1 MNESKLFKNATLV
14 NEGKTFLSD
23 VLVVGERIEKIA
35 SSISPKA
42 DSKTTEINA
51 EGLMLIP
58 GMIDDQVHFREPGLT
73 HKATIFSESRAAVA
87 GGITSFMDMP
97 NTIPNTLTL
106 DLLEQKY
113 ALAATKSVANYS
125 FFMGIKNTNI
135 EEALKVNNENVCGIT
150 DDGLYFDDAHA
161 LLCDQEQ
168 FMEELFS
175 RTETLVAL
183 HSENHKVIATNLAHY
198 REIYGDNIPM
208 HLHAKI
214 RSEEACV
221 SATKKVLEVAK
232 KHGNRLHFFH
242 ISTAAEAQLF
252 TSESIET
259 KRITAEACVHH
270 LYFSDQDYAA
280 LGAKI
285 KWNPSVK
292 TEGDR
297 LGLLRALNEGK
308 IDIIATDH
316 APHTSAEKDGNYMQS
331 ASGGPLVQHALPALF
346 ELYHKGEISLQEIVQ
361 KTSHNVAQIYKIKE
375 RGFLREGY
383 FADLVLV
390 NLKSPCTVEKEN
402 LLSLC
407 RWSPFENHQ
416 FQSTI
421 THTLVN
427 GNLVFE
433 KGKIFDAKKGK
444 RILFAKE
451 R

>member
-14 NEGKTFLSD
+14 NEGKTFVSD

-42 DSKTTEINA
+42 HSKTTEINA
-51 EGLMLIP
+51 EGLLLIP

-175 RTETLVAL
+175 RTETMVAL
-183 HSENHKVIATNLAHY
+183 HSENHKVIATNLAQY

-208 HLHAKI
+208 HLHPKI

-308 IDIIATDH
+308 MIL
-316 APHTSAEKDGNYMQS
+316 S
-331 ASGGPLVQHALPALF
+331 LP
-346 ELYHKGEISLQEIVQ
+346 IMRRIPVQ
-361 KTSHNVAQIYKIKE
+361 KKMETICKALRVA
-375 RGFLREGY
+375 
-383 FADLVLV
+383 
-390 NLKSPCTVEKEN
+390 P
-402 LLSLC
+402 
-407 RWSPFENHQ
+407 
-416 FQSTI
+416 
-421 THTLVN
+421 
-427 GNLVFE
+427 
-433 KGKIFDAKKGK
+433 
-444 RILFAKE
+444 
-451 R
+451 